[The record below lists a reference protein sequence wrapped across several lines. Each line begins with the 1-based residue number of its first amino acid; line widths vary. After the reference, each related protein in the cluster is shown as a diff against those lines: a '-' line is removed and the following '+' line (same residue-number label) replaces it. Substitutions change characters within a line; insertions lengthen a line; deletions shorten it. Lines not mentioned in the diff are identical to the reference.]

1 MIRRTPLAPLVLA
14 LHQTPARPSW
24 APMAVDRAG
33 LRRVLGALLDV
44 GYRFLPL
51 DSVGP
56 AGPGEGEALLT
67 VDDGYG
73 STHDVLAPLA
83 LELGIPW
90 SVFVLVGAVGGRNEW
105 DVHGVAVP
113 ERHLRREEIR
123 SLAEAGVA
131 IGSHGMTHRDFT
143 KLDDRSLAAE
153 LGDSRAWLEAA
164 AGRPV
169 DAISYPWGRED
180 ARVAAAAR
188 AAGYRLAFGLRAPR
202 GRRAPDAERRALSRT
217 ALYAPDRIPGLFRAT
232 AVASPR
238 AGRALRDAAGAAAS
252 WLVARTLAA
261 TGRAHA

>member
-1 MIRRTPLAPLVLA
+1 MTRRRPLAPLVLA
-14 LHQTPARPSW
+14 LHQTPARPAW
-24 APMAVDRAG
+24 APMAVDRET
-33 LRRVLGALLDV
+33 LRRVLGTLLER

-51 DSVGP
+51 RSVGP
-56 AGPGEGEALLT
+56 EGPAEGEALLT

-90 SVFVLVGAVGGRNEW
+90 SVFVVVGAVGGRNDW

-123 SLAEAGVA
+123 ALAESGVA

-143 KLDDRSLAAE
+143 KLDDRSLASE
-153 LGDSRAWLEAA
+153 LRDSRAWLETAT
-164 AGRPV
+164 GRRV

-180 ARVAAAAR
+180 ARVAAAVR
-188 AAGYRLAFGLRAPR
+188 AAGYRIAFGLRAPR
-202 GRRAPDAERRALSRT
+202 GRGAAGAARRAVRRT

-232 AVASPR
+232 ALASPR

-252 WLVARTLAA
+252 WIVARTLAA